1 MFSEKNYIVVNE
13 KLNNMQVKKSIAEII
28 ANSDL
33 SEFAKRQEYE
43 FLNNAVNDSDVF
55 DVDYLRKNYNR
66 TAFIKVYAYLLGST
80 DVKTNELQTNLR
92 LFGKNINV
100 QSGLNQV
107 GNIAGALS
115 GLPVVGGIAGA
126 VSQITGTST
135 TCGLLGSLFNTKKC
149 REKKEQAGQL
159 QQANTAVQNLQNTT
173 IAQPQYVP
181 AVMPSSYTPAVMPS
195 SSTDAIEVQKS
206 KGKEKEKDEKSFFEK
221 YGILIVIGAVL
232 LVAFLFFRKKKI

>member
-28 ANSDL
+28 SNSDL
-33 SEFAKRQEYE
+33 SEFAKKQEYE

-92 LFGKNINV
+92 LFKKNINL
-100 QSGLNQV
+100 QSGLNQI

-126 VSQITGTST
+126 VSQVTGTST

-159 QQANTAVQNLQNTT
+159 QQVGTAVQNLQNTT

-181 AVMPSSYTPAVMPS
+181 AVMPSSSTPTAAE
-195 SSTDAIEVQKS
+195 TTEVQRS
-206 KGKEKEKDEKSFFEK
+206 KKEKEKEKDEKSFFEK
-221 YGILIVIGAVL
+221 YGILIGAGL